1 MIAGENR
8 AAACFQLDLRNVAM
22 RAASTHRP
30 RITARSVTTAARF
43 GMSNFP
49 EVDSRDLSEV

>member
-1 MIAGENR
+1 MIADENK

-22 RAASTHRP
+22 RAASSHHP
-30 RITARSVTTAARF
+30 RITARRVTTATRF

-49 EVDSRDLSEV
+49 GMDSRDLSEV